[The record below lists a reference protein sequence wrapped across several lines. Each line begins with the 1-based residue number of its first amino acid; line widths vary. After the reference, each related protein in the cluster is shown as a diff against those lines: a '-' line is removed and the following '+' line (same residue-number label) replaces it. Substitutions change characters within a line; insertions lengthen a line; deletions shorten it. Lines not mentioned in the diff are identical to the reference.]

1 MRKYE
6 TIFILDP
13 DLEEEQA
20 KGAIEKVKG
29 IITQTN
35 GDILKVEDWG
45 KRKLAYNVEKK
56 AKGHFIL
63 IHFSGTPA
71 LLSELERNFRVMDAV
86 IKFQSVRLD
95 ERKATTTE
103 VPLPEESPEGESED
117 RRGDDIL
124 QPRDPDRKGRHTAPM
139 FLPAGWIPSDPIP
152 FSAG

>member
-20 KGAIEKVKG
+20 QSALEKVKG

-35 GDILKVEDWG
+35 GEILKVEDWG
-45 KRKLAYNVEKK
+45 KRKLAYEVKKK
-56 AKGHFIL
+56 AKGHYIL
-63 IHFSGTPA
+63 IHFVGSPA

-95 ERKATTTE
+95 EHLASRTE
-103 VPLPEESPEGESED
+103 SPLPEDAPEEGSGEEE
-117 RRGDDIL
+117 
-124 QPRDPDRKGRHTAPM
+124 KK
-139 FLPAGWIPSDPIP
+139 
-152 FSAG
+152 